1 MNQAALNFVL
11 NYQWEFGVRRT
22 MLQDVR
28 KNGEGRTSTRVTL
41 CLVRSIYETFV
52 AMNSMLYIDDLFPA
66 SLEGLSKCP
75 SR

>member
-1 MNQAALNFVL
+1 
-11 NYQWEFGVRRT
+11 

-41 CLVRSIYETFV
+41 CLVRSIYETLV

-66 SLEGLSKCP
+66 NLEGLSKCP